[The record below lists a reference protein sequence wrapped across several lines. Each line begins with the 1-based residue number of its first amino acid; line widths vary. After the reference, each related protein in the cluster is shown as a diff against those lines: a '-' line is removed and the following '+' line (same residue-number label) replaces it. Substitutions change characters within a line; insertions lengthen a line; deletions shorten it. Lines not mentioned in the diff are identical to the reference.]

1 MKTEH
6 SERLDDIEDGGQDGQ
21 PLQPGG
27 IAPELLR
34 EVRNALEIRRAE
46 TSLRATAR
54 EVGISPTGLSQ
65 LLQSA
70 MPYRRTV
77 QRLLAWYANWLGARG
92 SRDVATEHALSV
104 LLDRVPP
111 DRKDDARRDVLEV
124 LDEYL
129 AK

>member
-1 MKTEH
+1 MQNEH
-6 SERLDDIEDGGQDGQ
+6 SAQIDEGEDGGQDGQ
-21 PLQPGG
+21 ALQPGG

-54 EVGISPTGLSQ
+54 EVGLSPTGLSQ

-70 MPYRRTV
+70 TPYRRTV

-111 DRKDDARRDVLEV
+111 DRKADARKDVLEV
-124 LDEYL
+124 LDRHL